1 MMVLDSIS
9 AERGGQTVVKGLS
22 ARLEAGHIHA
32 VIGPNGTGKT
42 TLLRAIFGDLPLAAG
57 SISLGDRR
65 LRAGER
71 AGRYIRQWRDGFAYM
86 PQDTTSDIALSVLE
100 VVALG
105 RFGRLSLHIDDETL
119 DLAMTR
125 LHQAGIAHLAGREI
139 ASLSGGQRQ
148 MALFAQVLMREPQA
162 MLLDEPV
169 SALDLKHQVALLDL
183 VQQET
188 RANGWVT
195 LVVLHDLNLACQYA
209 DNLLVISG
217 GALKATGAPGDIVTP
232 KLISETYGVTV
243 EVLRDRRG
251 NPVIQPAGDPLPEHF
266 KTLEGII
273 A

>member
-1 MMVLDSIS
+1 MMVLDGISID
-9 AERGGQTVVKGLS
+9 RGGQTVVKGLS
-22 ARLEAGHIHA
+22 ARLQAGHIHA

-42 TLLRAIFGDLPLAAG
+42 TLLRALFGDLPLAAG
-57 SISLGDRR
+57 AISLGDRR
-65 LRAGER
+65 LRAGEK
-71 AGRYIRQWRDGFAYM
+71 AGRHTRDWRDRFAYM
-86 PQDTTSDIALSVLE
+86 PQDTAADIALSVLE

-105 RFGRLSLHIDDETL
+105 RFGKLSLHIDDETL

-125 LHQAGIAHLAGREI
+125 LHQTGIAHLAGREI

-183 VQQET
+183 VRRET
-188 RANGWVT
+188 RANGRIT

-209 DNLLVISG
+209 DNLLVISDG
-217 GALKATGAPGDIVTP
+217 VLKATGAPGDIVTP
-232 KLISETYGVTV
+232 KLIAETYGVAV

-251 NPVIQPAGDPLPEHF
+251 NPVIQPSGNAPREHF
-266 KTLEGII
+266 TTFEGII
-273 A
+273 G